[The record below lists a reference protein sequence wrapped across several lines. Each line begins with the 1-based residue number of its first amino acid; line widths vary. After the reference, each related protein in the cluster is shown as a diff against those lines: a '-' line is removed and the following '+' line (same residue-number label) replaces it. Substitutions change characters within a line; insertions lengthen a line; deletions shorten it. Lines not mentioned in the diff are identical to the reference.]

1 LAAIPEQPSSPAIIR
16 SKILDEAAPA
26 TLQLSSAPG
35 IMRQAD
41 QQRTRAESAEPGT
54 LLLRKPQADLTSV
67 GTASP
72 LPLAISRVNGNIP
85 QISRQVES
93 GMGAIDNRETSISGE
108 ASAEES
114 AGTGEIDLEQ
124 LAEQV
129 SRLLKSQLAV
139 ERERR
144 GFGRWH

>member
-1 LAAIPEQPSSPAIIR
+1 
-16 SKILDEAAPA
+16 
-26 TLQLSSAPG
+26 
-35 IMRQAD
+35 
-41 QQRTRAESAEPGT
+41 
-54 LLLRKPQADLTSV
+54 
-67 GTASP
+67 
-72 LPLAISRVNGNIP
+72 
-85 QISRQVES
+85 
-93 GMGAIDNRETSISGE
+93 MGAIDNRETSISGE